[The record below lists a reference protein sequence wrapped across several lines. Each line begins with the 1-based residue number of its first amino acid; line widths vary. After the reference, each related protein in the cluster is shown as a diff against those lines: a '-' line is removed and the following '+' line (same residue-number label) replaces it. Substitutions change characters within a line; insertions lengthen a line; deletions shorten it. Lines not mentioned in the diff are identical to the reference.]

1 MGEIKLEGITKK
13 FDDFVAVD
21 NVNLTIE
28 DGKLF
33 SFLGPSGCGK
43 TTMLRMIAGFE
54 TPTEGRIYLDGQD
67 ITDLLPYKRP
77 VNTIFQNYSLFPH
90 MTIYENVAFG
100 LKVKKKK
107 KSEILEKVNEILNIV
122 QMYDQK
128 SKYPNQIS
136 GGQKQRVAIARALI
150 NDPKV
155 LLLDEPV
162 AALDLK
168 LRQKM
173 IIELMNIHDLF
184 GITFIY
190 VTHDQGEAMSLS
202 DKIAIMNQGQ
212 IVQLGL
218 PDDIY
223 ERPNSIFS
231 AFFIGDTNLISGSVK
246 AIEKDYIEIE
256 TEFSQNNEKIVL
268 DSTYTQSVSIG
279 EKVTI
284 SLRPEKIAVSRRSPN
299 TQSDYNIL
307 KGKIEDILYLGTHTQ
322 YIIKV
327 GDQIFKVFSQ
337 HKKVYFDDTAL
348 DWEENVYLYWHDT
361 DSFVIKEENYL
372 KEESRIESQELRD
385 KKQKIG
391 NNV

>member
-21 NVNLTIE
+21 NITLTIE

-43 TTMLRMIAGFE
+43 TTMLRMLAGFE
-54 TPTEGRIYLDGQD
+54 TPTAGKIFIDGQD
-67 ITDLLPYKRP
+67 ITELSPYRRP

-100 LKVKKKK
+100 LKVKKMSKK
-107 KSEILEKVNEILNIV
+107 LVTEKVNEILHIV
-122 QMYDQK
+122 QMLDQK
-128 SKYPNQIS
+128 NKYPNQIS
-136 GGQKQRVAIARALI
+136 GGQKQRVAIARALV
-150 NDPKV
+150 NEPKV

-202 DKIAIMNQGQ
+202 DKIAIMNKGK

-231 AFFIGDTNLISGSVK
+231 AFFIGDTNLISGTVK
-246 AIEKDYIEIE
+246 TIEPDYIEVE
-256 TEFSQNNEKIVL
+256 TEFSQNGQTIVL
-268 DSTYTQSVSIG
+268 DSTYTQEMVIG
-279 EKVTI
+279 EKITL
-284 SLRPEKIAVSRRSPN
+284 SLRPEKIAVSRRSPKS
-299 TQSDYNIL
+299 QSDFNIL
-307 KGKIEDILYLGTHTQ
+307 EGEIEDILYLGTHTQ

-327 GDQIFKVFSQ
+327 GNQLFKVFSQ
-337 HKKVYFDDTAL
+337 HKKVYFDDKAL
-348 DWEENVYLYWHDT
+348 DWNETVYLYWHDT
-361 DSFVIKEENYL
+361 DSYVIKEENYFKNEAKVTPL
-372 KEESRIESQELRD
+372 PM
-385 KKQKIG
+385 KKK
-391 NNV
+391 N

>member
-1 MGEIKLEGITKK
+1 LGEIKLEGITKK